1 MITITRKVYK
11 HDRCCSCFSEKKL
24 HEIKIKYA
32 DTNCGYSFAL
42 CDNCIQDFINKYQN
56 TLEVEE

>member
-24 HEIKIKYA
+24 SEIKIKYS
-32 DTNCGYSFAL
+32 DTNCGCSLAL
-42 CDNCIQDFINKYQN
+42 CDNCMQDLINKYQKRGDK
-56 TLEVEE
+56 